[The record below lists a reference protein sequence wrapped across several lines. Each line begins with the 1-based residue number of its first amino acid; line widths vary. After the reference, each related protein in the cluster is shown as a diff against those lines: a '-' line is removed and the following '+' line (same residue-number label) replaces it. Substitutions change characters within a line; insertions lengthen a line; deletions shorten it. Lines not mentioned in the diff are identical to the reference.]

1 MRSAPRSKG
10 PRRVT
15 GTLAVNT
22 TLTQLNLA
30 YNELEEE
37 AGRAIGQAYF
47 SLAAA
52 VNRVLTNLDL
62 EDKRDI
68 GAKGARQIGQVLQV
82 NRALTCFRV
91 IGTMHFLGRFKGLS
105 P

>member
-1 MRSAPRSKG
+1 MRG
-10 PRRVT
+10 
-15 GTLAVNT
+15 
-22 TLTQLNLA
+22 QLMGEVRGQL
-30 YNELEEE
+30 
-37 AGRAIGQAYF
+37 IGQV
-47 SLAAA
+47 LA